1 MGRPSMSAEEIANNR
16 IHLISTAIEMIRED
30 GIQSVTARSLG
41 SRAGINSALIYRY
54 FKDIDEL
61 ILFSCVHVL
70 QDYASEMRASLKK
83 LETEGHVT
91 DFQLYL
97 QSWELFSRHAFTHPE
112 EYNILF
118 FSKHSSE
125 LQRVSKEY
133 FDLFPVQL
141 SNDDDMIL
149 QGMFRTSSLH
159 NRNLLLL
166 IPILEGKIPE
176 DDIIL
181 INDMTVA
188 FFYAL
193 LMQIMRKEPGIT
205 VESQIKRML
214 QACRKITTL

>member
-1 MGRPSMSAEEIANNR
+1 MSAEEIANNR
-16 IHLISTAIEMIRED
+16 IHLISTAIEMIREG

-70 QDYASEMRASLKK
+70 QDYASEMTASLKK
-83 LETEGHVT
+83 LEAEGHVT

-97 QSWELFSRHAFTHPE
+97 HSWELFSRHAFTYPE

-149 QGMFRTSSLH
+149 QGMFRTSNLH

-193 LMQIMRKEPGIT
+193 LLQIMRKEPGIT
-205 VESQIKRML
+205 IELQINRML